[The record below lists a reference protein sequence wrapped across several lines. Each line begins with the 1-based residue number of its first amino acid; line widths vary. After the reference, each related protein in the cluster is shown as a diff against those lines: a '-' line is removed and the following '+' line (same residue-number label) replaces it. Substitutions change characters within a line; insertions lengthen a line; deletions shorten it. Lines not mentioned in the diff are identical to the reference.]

1 MKFHR
6 IFLFGQFGGKGPTL
20 DKYTVLDSQSNFYDV
35 EFSLEFSYKQNLL
48 SLECT
53 FFFDLSYCIL
63 VSTIAQK
70 SEIKRIIHSK
80 EIFKKY

>member
-6 IFLFGQFGGKGPTL
+6 NFFLDSLAEKRPTL